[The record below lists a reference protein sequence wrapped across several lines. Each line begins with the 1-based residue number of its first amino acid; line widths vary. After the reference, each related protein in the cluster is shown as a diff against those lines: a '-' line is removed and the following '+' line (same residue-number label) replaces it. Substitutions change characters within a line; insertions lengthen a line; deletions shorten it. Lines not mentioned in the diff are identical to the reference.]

1 MAMPKTIGEP
11 GITEEDERSRELI
24 ASGASLS
31 EIADMLVRAEW
42 ATKARTEPGSH
53 ASSKLPVNKLTW
65 AQVGLVTEPG
75 RHMFKFGWLT
85 VTAEDL
91 AVWKQFPSAAFTL
104 YSTGA
109 QPGDETAKDSR
120 EEFRLDSN
128 CGKIFRLV
136 RSEAQHRDR
145 LRAVSVFG
153 GRGRWRGIDNPLGA
167 RQKSNGD
174 GCRHDI
180 SMHR

>member
-11 GITEEDERSRELI
+11 GITEEDERSRGLI

-75 RHMFKFGWLT
+75 RYKFKFGWLT
-85 VTAEDL
+85 VTSEDL

-104 YSTGA
+104 YSTRA
-109 QPGDETAKDSR
+109 QPGDETAKEARD
-120 EEFRLDSN
+120 EYRLGTFELRGNIS
-128 CGKIFRLV
+128 L
-136 RSEAQHRDR
+136 SE
-145 LRAVSVFG
+145 
-153 GRGRWRGIDNPLGA
+153 
-167 RQKSNGD
+167 K
-174 GCRHDI
+174 
-180 SMHR
+180 